1 MRKSV
6 LALAIASLMFAGI
19 ALQATASA
27 EPAVTTS
34 VGYVS
39 HASSFAA
46 EANNTTTPGA
56 GEFFVAIGGVIVF
69 VAVLGFFLF
78 MTMRGRK
85 KKGIE

>member
-1 MRKSV
+1 
-6 LALAIASLMFAGI
+6 MFAGI

-27 EPAVTTS
+27 EPAITTS

-46 EANNTTTPGA
+46 EANNTTPPGA
-56 GEFFVAIGGVIVF
+56 GEFFVAIGGIIVF
-69 VAVLGFFLF
+69 VAVLAFFLF
-78 MTMRGRK
+78 MTLRGRK